1 MKAARG
7 HCGAEFAAPILLPCR
22 PQPWPARPSCAG
34 FVSGGGRIPLHP
46 PCSFPRWPWRPQR
59 GVEARPWRRIPLL
72 LPRFATAAA
81 GPLSLSPAGG
91 LGGQDGPG
99 GRRVRLGFDA
109 PRTSIVPLPSSC
121 RGGGDRGSQAPG
133 AVAGSS
139 SRTLAA
145 VAGPEHTRA
154 RGVRVLGER
163 WRVGRRS
170 AAQLVGGRSSSLT
183 NQARGAVRCL
193 VCRRALLTG
202 RKKQRRDK
210 GESQRKGSQIVFGC

>member
-1 MKAARG
+1 M
-7 HCGAEFAAPILLPCR
+7 APILLPCR
-22 PQPWPARPSCAG
+22 PQPWPARPSCAE
-34 FVSGGGRIPLHP
+34 FVSGDGRIPLHP

-91 LGGQDGPG
+91 LGGPG
-99 GRRVRLGFDA
+99 GRRVRLGFNA

-139 SRTLAA
+139 SRALAA
-145 VAGPEHTRA
+145 AAGPEHTRT
-154 RGVRVLGER
+154 RGVRVLGEC
-163 WRVGRRS
+163 WRAGRRS

-202 RKKQRRDK
+202 RKKQGRHK
-210 GESQRKGSQIVFGC
+210 GERKRKGSQGCGPV